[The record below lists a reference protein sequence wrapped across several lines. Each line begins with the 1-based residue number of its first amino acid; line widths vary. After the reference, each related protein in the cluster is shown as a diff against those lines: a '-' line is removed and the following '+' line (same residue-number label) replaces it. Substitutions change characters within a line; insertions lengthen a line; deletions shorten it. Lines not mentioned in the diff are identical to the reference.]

1 MKVFWTAQAA
11 KDREVIFDYIEARNP
26 QAALQLDE
34 QISLKVRRLE
44 DHPDSGRPG
53 RVAGTRELVT
63 HRHYVVVYDT
73 VSESI
78 RILRVLHTARQWP

>member
-44 DHPDSGRPG
+44 DHPDSGRAG
-53 RVAGTRELVT
+53 RVASTRELIA